1 MHALRERLQR
11 RTVDSCNPQRCTAGQ
26 IQFKTCFLREGSFKV
41 LPGQYFDKE
50 TNLHYNMARDYD
62 PAIGRYIQSDPI
74 GLQGGIN
81 TYAYVA
87 NNPLSSI
94 DPSGQACVSIGGRTT
109 CAVPGGPTFTVP
121 TPLGF
126 PTMLGANDDFYHFYR
141 VQRSIGCASPEGV
154 LSGLINN
161 PTPGMPLP
169 ATPQGTPNNAVVLG
183 VNNYV
188 TSYLTVDVTSGASI
202 VVNIAGTGGGAA

>member
-74 GLQGGIN
+74 SLAGGIN
-81 TYAYVA
+81 TYSYVGS
-87 NNPLSSI
+87 NPLSYI
-94 DPSGQACVSIGGRTT
+94 DALGLKPRGTWINGTPS
-109 CAVPGGPTFTVP
+109 PGSGSFSN
-121 TPLGF
+121 F
-126 PTMLGANDDFYHFYR
+126 GA
-141 VQRSIGCASPEGV
+141 SWMSPRFDPWDYLQV
-154 LSGLINN
+154 ARLSGTVSGTLLASVKCTDDENCYQQSWEMHHTYSASVN
-161 PTPGMPLP
+161 GSVGVGPNLY
-169 ATPQGTPNNAVVLG
+169 ATAI
-183 VNNYV
+183 
-188 TSYLTVDVTSGASI
+188 GARF
-202 VVNIAGTGGGAA
+202 GPWAA